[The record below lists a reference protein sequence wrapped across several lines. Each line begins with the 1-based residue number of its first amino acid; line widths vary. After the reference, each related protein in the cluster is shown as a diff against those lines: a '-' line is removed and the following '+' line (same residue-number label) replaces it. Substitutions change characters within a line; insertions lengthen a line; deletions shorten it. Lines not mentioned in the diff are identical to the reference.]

1 MTACL
6 LFHSV
11 QEPVEAK
18 ACDQWCQSVQE
29 PVEAK
34 ACDQWWQHVCCFKVF
49 KSLSKLKLVI
59 SGVNI
64 KRALKLLFGSWNV
77 VHC

>member
-34 ACDQWWQHVCCFKVF
+34 ACDQWWQRVCCFTVF

-59 SGVNI
+59 SGDSMSAVS
-64 KRALKLLFGSWNV
+64 KCSRACRS
-77 VHC
+77 